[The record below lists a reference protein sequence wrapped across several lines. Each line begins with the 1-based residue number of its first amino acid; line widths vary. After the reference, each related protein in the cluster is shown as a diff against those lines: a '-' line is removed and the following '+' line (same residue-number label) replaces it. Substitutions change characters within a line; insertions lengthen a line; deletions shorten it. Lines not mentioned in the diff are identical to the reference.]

1 MNGRN
6 SKTQFQA
13 FVEFGNANSRSTS
26 VFDAVGFFIFCLN
39 SRETEET
46 LEFDFKQAVGY
57 VDRIEKSVVFNYIT
71 IKEIEDA
78 IYLLKNKGS
87 NGDVG
92 INNKTLAACKF
103 CKSLQLFQPMR

>member
-1 MNGRN
+1 MVEIQKRSSRPLLNLAMQTPEARV
-6 SKTQFQA
+6 FLMLLVFLF
-13 FVEFGNANSRSTS
+13 FVS
-26 VFDAVGFFIFCLN
+26 I
-39 SRETEET
+39 REKLRK

>member
-1 MNGRN
+1 MVEIR
-6 SKTQFQA
+6 KKHFQA

-26 VFDAVGFFIFCLN
+26 VFDAIVFFLFFVSI
-39 SRETEET
+39 REKLRK
-46 LEFDFKQAVGY
+46 LEFEFKQAVGY

-71 IKEIEDA
+71 IKEIENA

-87 NGDVG
+87 NGHVG